1 MLYKNYPIGFLDKVF
16 APFSFLPVNQQQET
30 TQPTTT
36 IPVPTE
42 PNYITVADFVNNHT
56 YDSIRSNPY
65 FNENYK
71 FTFKF
76 EESLSVA
83 KNAIISQSVEPGESV
98 LAGVEITLVVSKG
111 TTKIKLPDVVDMNY
125 LDAVRILESQG
136 FTVKLDMLKNNGKH
150 KAGDVYGMNRVA
162 DGLYEKGTEVTL
174 QVWEEAETTE
184 KTDENDDGSPE
195 DTPETDATD
204 ENASDE
210 E

>member
-1 MLYKNYPIGFLDKVF
+1 M
-16 APFSFLPVNQQQET
+16 
-30 TQPTTT
+30 
-36 IPVPTE
+36 
-42 PNYITVADFVNNHT
+42 NNHT

-125 LDAVRILESQG
+125 L
-136 FTVKLDMLKNNGKH
+136 FCLK
-150 KAGDVYGMNRVA
+150 MQL
-162 DGLYEKGTEVTL
+162 DGL
-174 QVWEEAETTE
+174 Q
-184 KTDENDDGSPE
+184 SF
-195 DTPETDATD
+195 
-204 ENASDE
+204 
-210 E
+210 